1 MCSSWRFLHAGRF
14 WHMPFKSSLQLKE
27 QHSEGGKLKHF
38 NFPKAHPVTDCC
50 HSCDISP
57 FPAVSET
64 IIVRKFKWKPQA
76 HVLSSHSFVF
86 WGNNHCKSGHS
97 CTSSSFMSNTW
108 ALSSYSCVLSVSA
121 VRIPFWHLEE
131 AILIFWFA
139 DAVSVDLNLATLF
152 SPLVLHNGSPSLSQ
166 RSCQIIVGELS
177 ARNQGLHIIA
187 AIIMHP
193 QTPNYSSLTIS
204 INGNFN
210 TPALTTGTYYRLYK
224 LHKVKIMTCNLKRPQ
239 VWFNLNWFQE
249 LIDAWTKL
257 YLHRAVT

>member
-50 HSCDISP
+50 HSCHISP

-76 HVLSSHSFVF
+76 DVLSSHSFVF

-139 DAVSVDLNLATLF
+139 DAVSVDFGNSIFTAGPTQRL
-152 SPLVLHNGSPSLSQ
+152 PLPEPAILSDNCRGALCKKPRSTHYRGNYYAPTNTQLLLTHHLH
-166 RSCQIIVGELS
+166 
-177 ARNQGLHIIA
+177 
-187 AIIMHP
+187 
-193 QTPNYSSLTIS
+193 
-204 INGNFN
+204 
-210 TPALTTGTYYRLYK
+210 
-224 LHKVKIMTCNLKRPQ
+224 
-239 VWFNLNWFQE
+239 
-249 LIDAWTKL
+249 
-257 YLHRAVT
+257 